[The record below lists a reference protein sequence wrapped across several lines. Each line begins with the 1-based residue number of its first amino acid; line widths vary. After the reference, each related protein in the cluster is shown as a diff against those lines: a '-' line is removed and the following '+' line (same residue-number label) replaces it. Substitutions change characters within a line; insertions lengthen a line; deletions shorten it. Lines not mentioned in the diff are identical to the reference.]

1 MSVDGCAAAG
11 ADRNEIS
18 VREDDMDPGL
28 GNRRRLRYSVQD
40 MTLSINGKSYRIFN
54 INEFGVGFLIDSP
67 DEIEIGTEIQPMLAS
82 ADRSVQVAG
91 VPRHVSQFKNADDR
105 LHFRS
110 GWVCGTEFTTQQ
122 DLAGGQM
129 LRDFIAETIAAAKD
143 ENLP

>member
-1 MSVDGCAAAG
+1 MRIGID
-11 ADRNEIS
+11 IS
-18 VREDDMDPGL
+18 AREDHMDPGL
-28 GNRRRLRYSVQD
+28 GNRRTQRYSVKN
-40 MTLSINGKSYRIFN
+40 MTISINGKSYRIFN

-67 DEIEIGTEIQPMLAS
+67 DEIEIGTQIHPMIAG
-82 ADRSVQVAG
+82 ADRSVQVMG
-91 VPRHVSQFKNADDR
+91 IPRHVSQYRCADDR

-129 LRDFIAETIAAAKD
+129 LRDFIAENIAAAKD